1 MIFFLCFQKV
11 ELPAYSSTGH
21 SHIAHQIR
29 VAQQAKTSSDNKIG
43 NLQGLKA
50 GSDLLHE
57 NFLNMLDIMNLKCGM
72 YATQDC
78 QSGHRYD
85 VRQFL

>member
-1 MIFFLCFQKV
+1 MNVFFIDIFCFHKV
-11 ELPAYSSTGH
+11 ELPAYSLTEH

-29 VAQQAKTSSDNKIG
+29 VAPQAKTICDVKIG

-50 GSDLLHE
+50 GSDVLLD
-57 NFLNMLDIMNLKCGM
+57 NFLDILDRMSLKCGM

-78 QSGHRYD
+78 
-85 VRQFL
+85 